1 MPARDPLTGS
11 RIYQQVKVDID
22 DESLTKIAQ
31 MTGGMYFRATDTDSL
46 RNIYKEIDEM
56 ETTEVEV
63 TEYREYKEFYH
74 YLLIFAILS
83 FMLEVGLSNTRF
95 RRLP

>member
-1 MPARDPLTGS
+1 M
-11 RIYQQVKVDID
+11 DID

-56 ETTEVEV
+56 ETTEAEM

-74 YLLIFAILS
+74 YLLIFAILG
-83 FMLEVGLSNTRF
+83 FIAEVGLSNTRF